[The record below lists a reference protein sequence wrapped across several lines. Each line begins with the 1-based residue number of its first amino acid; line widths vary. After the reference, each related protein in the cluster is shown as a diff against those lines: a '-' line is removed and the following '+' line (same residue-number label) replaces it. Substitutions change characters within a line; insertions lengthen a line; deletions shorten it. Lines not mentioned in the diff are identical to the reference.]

1 MTEVEKTLNL
11 WKGRDLPTLTLL
23 KQALEVYTL
32 SKVWYAAQIV
42 PLPRQLVGR
51 LQAAAGSLLW
61 RGRLERLKWDE
72 LENPVMEGGIG
83 LVNIQARAEV
93 LLVKQACHRL
103 GGGGAPE
110 AHLRYWLGL
119 RLGRRDRLGGGA
131 ACRDDPGVV
140 RAARRADSRSL

>member
-1 MTEVEKTLNL
+1 MTGVEKTLNL
-11 WKGRDLPTLTLL
+11 WKGRDLPTIPLL

-42 PLPRQLVGR
+42 PMPRQLVGR

-61 RGRLERLKWDE
+61 RVRLERLKWDE

-83 LVNIQARAEV
+83 LVNIQARAEA
-93 LLVKQACHRL
+93 LLVKQACHWL
-103 GGGGAPE
+103 GGGGGLE

-119 RLGRRDRLGGGA
+119 RLRQKMLGL
-131 ACRDDPGVV
+131 
-140 RAARRADSRSL
+140 AARPHAETIPA